1 MYVDTWDEGSFNFA
15 AGTDEEL
22 DLLVTVSCRNGDEFT
37 EESELDKHTCLYLV
51 RGILTLNEV
60 EWEGVV
66 EHAHFLCE
74 DVDDPIEFEYDNI
87 NDVE

>member
-1 MYVDTWDEGSFNFA
+1 MLTLGMR
-15 AGTDEEL
+15 
-22 DLLVTVSCRNGDEFT
+22 DLLTSLPAQTKNSICLTVSCRNGDEFT